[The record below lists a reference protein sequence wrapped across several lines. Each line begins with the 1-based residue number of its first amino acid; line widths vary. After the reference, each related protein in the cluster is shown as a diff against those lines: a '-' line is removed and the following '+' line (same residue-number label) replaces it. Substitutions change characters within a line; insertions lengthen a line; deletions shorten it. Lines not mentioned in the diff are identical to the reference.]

1 MKKKLS
7 ELYKWGNKHEW
18 VIFLML
24 AVIILRLPSFFMP
37 HNYGDEEIYFVM
49 GRAWRT
55 GVPLYQAMFDHK
67 PPLIYILAGLFP
79 TMFEFRAALAALM
92 LLHTALFWEL
102 AKRLWQKTRPLMA
115 YVSSIIF
122 VFLTTLPTFEGL
134 TVNAELL
141 MMVPVTASILIL
153 WGAKREEWS
162 RYLLAGLIGGIGWL
176 FKIPVA
182 MDMAAVGIFFLIF
195 MPKTFWESLRGIFSW
210 SMLAYAIGFVTP
222 LAMTFVYYYFKG
234 SGPSY
239 LETVITVN
247 LGYVSSWSTSS
258 YTFNPFKSGLV
269 VRGTILLVFTLW
281 LYLTRKKLDRSFV
294 LILLWFAF
302 SLFGALLSDRPYP
315 HYLQEPIVPFALLL
329 PYLFVAET
337 IWTWSLIAATITL
350 LGLMQ
355 QQIKFGAYPT
365 ISVYQTYWQ
374 YVAKQIS
381 WPIYLD
387 RFNNSTRNYEIADY
401 LNQRLT
407 SRDEIYLW
415 STDPTV
421 YNLTNR
427 LPTGGKY
434 IVSFHVRDLNKYDYT
449 IDNLL
454 NHVPK
459 YILVDENS
467 GDFPQL
473 MALIGQKY
481 VFARQFGNVEIYI
494 RL

>member
-1 MKKKLS
+1 MQ
-7 ELYKWGNKHEW
+7 KWANKHEW

-24 AVIILRLPSFFMP
+24 LVVILRLPSFFMP

-67 PPLIYILAGLFP
+67 PPLIYIMAGLFP
-79 TMFEFRAALAALM
+79 TMFAFRAALAALM

-102 AKRLWQKTRPLMA
+102 AKRIWQKTRPFMA

-122 VFLTTLPTFEGL
+122 VLLTTLPTFEGL

-141 MMVPVTASILIL
+141 MMVPVTGAILIL
-153 WGAKREEWS
+153 WNVRAGTRPAPT
-162 RYLLAGLIGGIGWL
+162 RYLMAGILGGLGWL

-182 MDMAAVGIFFLIF
+182 MDLAAVGIFFLIF
-195 MPKTFWESLRGIFSW
+195 QPKTFWESVKGIFSW
-210 SMLAYAIGFVTP
+210 SMLAYAVGFVAP
-222 LAMTFVYYYFKG
+222 LALTFVYYYLKG
-234 SGPSY
+234 SGLSY

-269 VRGTILLVFTLW
+269 VRGTILLIFTIW
-281 LYLTRKKLDRSFV
+281 LYLTRRRLDRSFTFV
-294 LILLWFAF
+294 LLWFAF

-337 IWTWSLIAATITL
+337 VWAWSLIAAVVTM

-365 ISVYQTYWQ
+365 LSVYKTYWQ
-374 YVAKQIS
+374 YVTKQIN
-381 WPIYLD
+381 WPTYLD
-387 RFNNSTRNYEIADY
+387 RFDNATRNYEIADY

-407 SRDEIYLW
+407 TKDEIYLW
-415 STDPTV
+415 STDPAV

-434 IVSFHVRDLNKYDYT
+434 IVSFHVRDLNKYGYT
-449 IDNLL
+449 MDNLL
-454 NHVPK
+454 AKMPK
-459 YILVDENS
+459 YILIYESS

-473 MALIGQKY
+473 LALVGQKY
-481 VFARQFGNVEIYI
+481 ALAKQIGEVEIYI